1 MMNEEKNPGMPYD
14 EIPEFFEPRDELDR
28 WISEAGKRYFENIKN
43 EKIEDYELDEQQY
56 QKYLTVRQACEYI
69 ASKNGGE
76 VSDAVI
82 LPKEPFASVEMK
94 FDICSFV
101 DKDARAF
108 ALVLSLC
115 DAVDIA
121 VTDDERVSME
131 LSVRGVYKK
140 KTT

>member
-1 MMNEEKNPGMPYD
+1 MNEEKNPGMPYD

-28 WISEAGKRYFENIKN
+28 LISEAGKRYFENLKN

-69 ASKNGGE
+69 ASENGGE

-82 LPKEPFASVEMK
+82 LPKEPFAIVEMK
-94 FDICSFV
+94 FDICSLV

-121 VTDDERVSME
+121 ATDDERVSME